1 MSDRDKLY
9 YLIGKAIS
17 YIAPMT
23 LIIGTELVCLA
34 HIMLQQKEGEKM
46 DKYDKI
52 YIWHEI
58 TKAKLKLRLR
68 ELKKLKEARR

>member
-1 MSDRDKLY
+1 
-9 YLIGKAIS
+9 
-17 YIAPMT
+17 
-23 LIIGTELVCLA
+23 
-34 HIMLQQKEGEKM
+34 M

-58 TKAKLKLRLR
+58 TKAKLKLRFR